1 MLTLLAISGTALLY
15 WAIWLIVALLI
26 IGLLFWLI
34 DYAGVPAPFNKIA
47 KVVLA
52 IIGVI
57 IVINALL
64 GLTGS
69 AFIKF

>member
-15 WAIWLIVALLI
+15 WAIWLIVTLI
-26 IGLLFWLI
+26 IIGVLFWLI

>member
-15 WAIWLIVALLI
+15 WAIWLIVTLI
-26 IGLLFWLI
+26 IIGVLFWLV

-64 GLTGS
+64 GLMGN